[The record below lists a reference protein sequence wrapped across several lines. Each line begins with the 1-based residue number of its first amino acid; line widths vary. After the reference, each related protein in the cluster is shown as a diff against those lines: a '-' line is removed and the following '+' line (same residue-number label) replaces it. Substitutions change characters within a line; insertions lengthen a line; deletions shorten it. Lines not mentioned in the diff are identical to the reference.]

1 MIVINIRVKWKMGVD
16 DGVLEKSVWMIMI
29 KLYDKDKALRV
40 NDGIVGKQIR
50 MTTTKIKMKE
60 DKGDKYEVV
69 G

>member
-1 MIVINIRVKWKMGVD
+1 MGVD

-40 NDGIVGKQIR
+40 NDGVVGKQIR

-60 DKGDKYEVV
+60 DKDDKYEVV

>member
-1 MIVINIRVKWKMGVD
+1 MGVD